1 VQRNHTLLRDA
12 YVSLAWLI
20 FTHFGKEFILHTGAI
35 DSISASWHLIQ
46 ADRLG

>member
-1 VQRNHTLLRDA
+1 MQRNHTLLSDT

-20 FTHFGKEFILHTGAI
+20 FPHFGKEFILHIGTI
-35 DSISASWHLIQ
+35 DSISALWHLIQ